1 MKIFLFLVLLSPVI
15 IFGQKSA
22 LSFQEGKETI
32 VKSNQDHFYKISLQK
47 GKLLQLNLLQKN
59 VDIGVKVFSPAN
71 DSIGYF
77 DSPNGNDGPEII
89 ELPIKQTGDYS
100 FKIAPHIPKSY
111 KDSVLTNFIKNING
125 SYIVQK
131 FKVLS
136 VKEHKALI
144 ALRKTQQDSVI
155 SWIKDQSIALNSVK
169 AEKGLEDLSY
179 LKPILKDVEVLGL
192 GETSHGTKEIFQMKH
207 RMLEFLV
214 KEMGYTIFGIEAS
227 YVGCKPINDYVL
239 YGKGNSRDVLT
250 GQGFWVW
257 NTEEVID
264 MIEWMRGY
272 NKTVTDDKKVQFIGF
287 DTQMTALDSA
297 YKNVSSFVN
306 NIEEEMRPKVGLD
319 TIIDQLK
326 DRSKR
331 REILKDGYTIR
342 AKLYQLLSYLVL
354 HESRLVHTSSRSTY
368 ESILSDLRK
377 IIQGIESGDRKL
389 ENDLQY
395 NIRDEYMA
403 QTILEILQKN
413 GPETKMLLWAH
424 NNHISKNIDTNV
436 NGSKKP
442 LGSALKRYFGEKYY
456 AIGFSTFEGSFQAR
470 NYNIKEDKYGKVASF
485 KISPSEEGSLDWYFE
500 KSKKDIF
507 FINFKDKPH
516 PNAINNF
523 LNNKHK
529 ANNASAIWTLDYS
542 YSPTEAI
549 DPGNF
554 FDGMI
559 FIKTTSSATLTPA
572 GKKEI
577 EKRLAKEK

>member
-1 MKIFLFLVLLSPVI
+1 MVFVLHETSGQKKTSVFEENKTKTLIGNEIHTYDIPLNKDDFLQLHLKSKNVNIQIVVLSPKKDTVKG
-15 IFGQKSA
+15 FNGTNRKNG
-22 LSFQEGKETI
+22 FEI
-32 VKSNQDHFYKISLQK
+32 V
-47 GKLLQLNLLQKN
+47 
-59 VDIGVKVFSPAN
+59 
-71 DSIGYF
+71 
-77 DSPNGNDGPEII
+77 
-89 ELPIKQTGDYS
+89 ELPIKKNDIYTV
-100 FKIAPHIPKSY
+100 KISPLISKWLN
-111 KDSVLTNFIKNING
+111 DSVRQNFINNING
-125 SYIVQK
+125 SYTIEKFNILSKNEHNQLIDYRNAQK
-131 FKVLS
+131 
-136 VKEHKALI
+136 
-144 ALRKTQQDSVI
+144 DSVI
-155 SWIKDQSIALNSVK
+155 SWIQDTSIALKSVK
-169 AEKGLEDLSY
+169 AEMGLKDLSH
-179 LKPILKDVEVLGL
+179 LKPILKDVQVLGL

-207 RMLEFLV
+207 RILEFLV

-239 YGKGNSRDVLT
+239 YGKGTSRDVLT

-264 MIEWMRGY
+264 MIEWMRDY

-287 DTQMTALDSA
+287 DTQMTTLDSA

-331 REILKDGYTIR
+331 REILKDGYTTR

-403 QTILEILQKN
+403 QTILEILQKQKQ
-413 GPETKMLLWAH
+413 GSKIVIWAH
-424 NNHISKNIDTNV
+424 NDHISKNIDSNV
-436 NGSKKP
+436 NGSRKP
-442 LGSALKRYFGEKYY
+442 LGSVLKRYIGEKYY

-507 FINFKDKPH
+507 FINFNDKPH

-529 ANNASAIWTLDYS
+529 ANNASAIWVLDYS
-542 YSPTEAI
+542 YSPTRDIE
-549 DPGNF
+549 PGNF

-559 FIKTTSSATLTPA
+559 FIKETSSAVLTPA

-577 EKRLAKEK
+577 EKRLAKGR